1 MNMPKKLH
9 LSYLIPLAFFLSGC
23 AFSFSENEH
32 DEGLEDGDIEEEAI
46 EYYSGYGDVF
56 DTEGYN
62 AHSIEITT
70 DVEEQGSDF
79 TVENQS
85 EILTLFEDGD
95 ALLASITSAQYVAE
109 GVGGLKVGHLNASI
123 NGLLDI
129 GLAASTTPAFVE
141 IYAVPRNISIYSQ
154 TGSYDSIDSPVAIS
168 LNDSKYVRLDT
179 DFEDIA
185 SIEETKCSYELAEGT
200 DHLQIEVYG
209 QRAILT
215 RVVIYTAID

>member
-1 MNMPKKLH
+1 MSKKLH

-23 AFSFSENEH
+23 AFSFSPNEH
-32 DEGLEDGDIEEEAI
+32 DEGLDEGDIEEETI
-46 EYYSGYGDVF
+46 EYYDGYGDVF
-56 DTEGYN
+56 ETEGYD
-62 AHSIEITT
+62 AHSIDVVT
-70 DVEEQGSDF
+70 DVTEQGSDF
-79 TVENQS
+79 TSENQN
-85 EILTLFEDGD
+85 EILALFEDDD
-95 ALLASITSAQYVAE
+95 ALLSSVTSAQYVAE
-109 GVGGLKVGHLNASI
+109 GVGGLKIGHLSTSI

-129 GLAASTTPAFVE
+129 SLAASVSPAFVE
-141 IYAVPRNISIYSQ
+141 IYAIPRSVSIFSQ

-168 LNDSKYVRLDT
+168 LNDSKYVRIDT

-215 RVVIYTAID
+215 QIVIYTAID

>member
-1 MNMPKKLH
+1 MSKKLH

-23 AFSFSENEH
+23 FSLSPSEH
-32 DEGLEDGDIEEEAI
+32 DEGLEDGDIEEEII

-56 DTEGYN
+56 DTEGYD
-62 AHSIEITT
+62 AHSIDIAS
-70 DVEEQGSDF
+70 DAIEQGPDF
-79 TVENQS
+79 TSENQS
-85 EILTLFEDGD
+85 EILALFEDDD

-109 GVGGLKVGHLNASI
+109 GVGGLKVGHINTSI
-123 NGLLDI
+123 NGLLEI
-129 GLAASTTPAFVE
+129 GLAASIAPSFVE
-141 IYAVPRNISIYSQ
+141 LYAVPRSISIYSQ

-179 DFEDIA
+179 DFEDIS

-200 DHLQIEVYG
+200 DHLEIEVYG

-215 RVVIYTAID
+215 RIVIYTAID

>member
-1 MNMPKKLH
+1 MPKKMH
-9 LSYLIPLAFFLSGC
+9 LYYLIPLAFFLSGC
-23 AFSFSENEH
+23 AFSFSTVEH
-32 DEGLEDGDIEEEAI
+32 DEGLDDGDIEEEII

-56 DTEGYN
+56 DTEGYD

-70 DVEEQGSDF
+70 DVEEQGPDF
-79 TVENQS
+79 TSENQS
-85 EILTLFEDGD
+85 EILTIFQDVD
-95 ALLASITSAQYVAE
+95 VLLASVTSAQYVAE
-109 GVGGLKVGHLNASI
+109 GVGGLKVGHLNTSI

-129 GLAASTTPAFVE
+129 GLATSIVPTFVE

-179 DFEDIA
+179 EFKDIA

-209 QRAILT
+209 QRAIIT
-215 RVVIYTAID
+215 RIVIYTAID